1 MFAGVLKRF
10 ISADHDNAF
19 KANTIPKKL
28 LKIQRYF
35 QVLSTINLHLLID
48 RIILIQVT
56 YYVYSRKLYNAIQN
70 VIIAN

>member
-10 ISADHDNAF
+10 ISADHDNS
-19 KANTIPKKL
+19 KANTMPKKL